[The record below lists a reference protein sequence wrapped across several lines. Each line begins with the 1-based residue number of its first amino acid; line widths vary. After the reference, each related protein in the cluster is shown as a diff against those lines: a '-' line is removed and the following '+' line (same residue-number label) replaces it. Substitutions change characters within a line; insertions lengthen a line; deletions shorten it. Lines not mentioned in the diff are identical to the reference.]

1 MQPRVVTAVA
11 AVRARQRP
19 HPAIS
24 DIPVHIDAFTA
35 DGGAGDWTV
44 RWRIENVSDQA
55 LRLVSAIQ
63 PHSQF
68 RTPMT
73 PMDVAIAPGTTTD
86 LRLGVR
92 FVEPP
97 GSVVENAFLIIVLR
111 GELSYQSS
119 ASGYETVPHHFAR
132 RTGPSAPSWSSG
144 RIRLFS

>member
-1 MQPRVVTAVA
+1 MVTAVA

-44 RWRIENVSDQA
+44 RWRIENVSDQG

-92 FVEPP
+92 FAEPP

-111 GELSYQSS
+111 GELSYRIL
-119 ASGYETVPHHFAR
+119 AR
-132 RTGPSAPSWSSG
+132 VRVTAGPRGEPRAGESVVVTGQ
-144 RIRLFS
+144 RIPPT